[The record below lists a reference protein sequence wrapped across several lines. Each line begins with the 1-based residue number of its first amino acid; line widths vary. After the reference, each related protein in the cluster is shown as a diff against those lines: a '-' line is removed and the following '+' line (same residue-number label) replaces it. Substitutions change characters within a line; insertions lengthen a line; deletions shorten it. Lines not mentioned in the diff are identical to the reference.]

1 MKKKNKK
8 KNIAGTNGVM
18 QAISTERDHLE
29 AYSALLTRVLV
40 DFNYSKSQR
49 GHTDSGKMKLQL
61 FFFCWYKNPASP
73 LAL

>member
-8 KNIAGTNGVM
+8 NIAATNGVM

-29 AYSALLTRVLV
+29 AYSALHAFWSISIILKVSADTR
-40 DFNYSKSQR
+40 
-49 GHTDSGKMKLQL
+49 TAGKWNCN